1 MAHARH
7 PDMATTLP
15 PAMAGSRLLGV
26 LPDVRRDILGTLER
40 ARREQG
46 DVVRL
51 LTGPPRLRHTTYAI
65 FHPDGVRQAMATEAD
80 R

>member
-1 MAHARH
+1 MAH
-7 PDMATTLP
+7 TLP
-15 PAMAGSRLLGV
+15 PALSGSRLLGV